1 MFTFRSIPMSAT
13 ETIQKE
19 FDRQKQELIQLE
31 QFYNGWEQRL
41 IEYEHQ
47 LNQLEEKLSEIAEGE
62 DLDAKIQELVDQYKT
77 LLNKSA
83 DKVPKNGSTEQNKE
97 LINRLHAIKATLQNL
112 IRSP

>member
-1 MFTFRSIPMSAT
+1 MSAT

-47 LNQLEEKLSEIAEGE
+47 LNQLEEKLSEIGEGE

-77 LLNKSA
+77 LLSKST
-83 DKVPKNGSTEQNKE
+83 DRVHKNSSSERNKE
-97 LINRLHAIKATLQNL
+97 SINRLYAIKAALQNL
-112 IRSP
+112 LRSP

>member
-62 DLDAKIQELVDQYKT
+62 DLDAKIQELVNQYKT

-83 DKVPKNGSTEQNKE
+83 DKVPKSGSTEQNKE